1 MQKKKLTGWLIL
13 LILWIGLFSFG
24 GGTGSLRTIKDDYQP
39 YMADYPSLPA
49 AITIFQL
56 FLGAGMA
63 VWMYA
68 AWVLYR
74 REPGTLAQAQICL
87 VTGAALRI
95 ASGYAIP
102 LFAGFPGRTV
112 QELMQDA
119 LLLTV
124 FLFLFTTVWY
134 LYLARSQKVREIY
147 TGG

>member
-24 GGTGSLRTIKDDYQP
+24 GGAGSLRTIKDDYQP

-63 VWMYA
+63 VWIYT

-74 REPGTLAQAQICL
+74 REPGRWHRRRFVWLQVRLCELRQAML
-87 VTGAALRI
+87 FHFSP
-95 ASGYAIP
+95 ASPAI
-102 LFAGFPGRTV
+102 
-112 QELMQDA
+112 
-119 LLLTV
+119 
-124 FLFLFTTVWY
+124 
-134 LYLARSQKVREIY
+134 RSRNSCRMRY
-147 TGG
+147 F